1 MVRFPGM
8 KVGLLLLATGV
19 ILLICAIPY
28 SIVSIIT
35 GINQLE
41 EGMISGGISAYYGLI
56 GVVIGF
62 VLTTIGSVK
71 VFKR

>member
-1 MVRFPGM
+1 M
-8 KVGLLLLATGV
+8 KVGIVLLVTGV
-19 ILLICAIPY
+19 ILLICVIPY
-28 SIVSIIT
+28 SIIGIIT

-41 EGMISGGISAYYGLI
+41 EGTVSGGIQAYYGLI
-56 GVVIGF
+56 GVIIGF

>member
-1 MVRFPGM
+1 M
-8 KVGLLLLATGV
+8 KVGMVMLVTGV

-28 SIVSIIT
+28 SIIGIIT
-35 GINQLE
+35 GVNQLE
-41 EGMISGGISAYYGLI
+41 EGTISGGISAYYGLI
-56 GVVIGF
+56 GVIVGF

>member
-1 MVRFPGM
+1 V
-8 KVGLLLLATGV
+8 KVGVVLLVAGV

-28 SIVSIIT
+28 SIISIIT
-35 GINQLE
+35 GVNQLE
-41 EGMISGGISAYYGLI
+41 EGTVSGGISAYYGLI
-56 GVVIGF
+56 GVIIGF